1 MTHQYWQLA
10 HILLLVFWLGAD
22 VGVWLSML
30 FVKDARLPFAARAA
44 IVRLAFWI
52 DLSPRFAFAL
62 MIPVGTQLAADLGLL
77 PGTAA
82 WRIGA
87 WALGL
92 GWCALHFVVV
102 RCKASVLAARLR
114 TANVA
119 FEWLAGL
126 SLAAAGIASL
136 LGFGP
141 LPWSWF
147 AAKLLLFGLIFLVVV
162 GIDTKFQPFTMLL
175 RAGPDGLTPATE
187 RAITRATD
195 ITLAW
200 ALLLYA
206 LILLVAWFGKLKPF

>member
-1 MTHQYWQLA
+1 MA
-10 HILLLVFWLGAD
+10 
-22 VGVWLSML
+22 
-30 FVKDARLPFAARAA
+30 
-44 IVRLAFWI
+44 
-52 DLSPRFAFAL
+52 
-62 MIPVGTQLAADLGLL
+62 
-77 PGTAA
+77 
-82 WRIGA
+82 IGA

-92 GWCALHFVVV
+92 GWCVLHFVVV

-126 SLAAAGIASL
+126 SLAATGIASL

-175 RAGPDGLTPATE
+175 RAGPDGLTP
-187 RAITRATD
+187 RPSVRSRATD

-206 LILLVAWFGKLKPF
+206 ALILLVAWFGKLKPF